1 MQNAAGRR
9 RFEFFRSDV
18 DWKTSYVAA
27 PKTIGRRKTF
37 SAPFGW
43 YLGSTWLWNSC
54 FAMQAILFT
63 TLMTHYLQV
72 PANELGNAQAV
83 ILIPQIVFMLMGGAS
98 GDKQDA
104 RAMLIRV
111 HALAVIPPLVLAVV
125 FMTGA
130 LNQWTLIAYAL
141 SLGILVSYA
150 WPVRDAIL
158 NEIAPGDIQRAV
170 TIVMGLW
177 GAGNIVGN
185 FLGGQHEEL
194 GVVPLL
200 LIQSALF
207 IVGVAAISRLSPL
220 RPESA
225 QIFRKLNLNFKA
237 IAASTRDNIREIRFG
252 IRQVWNLTDIR
263 SVISLNVLSGFFNTG
278 AWIVGFPIIVRDFYH
293 YGPESY
299 AVVMIGFSVG
309 QIITNFLLYFVLP
322 VKHPGRF
329 LIVTLV
335 IRASV
340 LVLIYLGLPFFW
352 FVFVVGI
359 WGVNAGIAMTMARS
373 IVQEAAPAESR
384 ARVMSIF
391 SLGFMGVAP
400 FGALAMGYLIEQF
413 GVLNAILAGPISAGL
428 VFIWVLTK
436 TRLWSYEHV
445 EGLDEEDLA

>member
-1 MQNAAGRR
+1 
-9 RFEFFRSDV
+9 
-18 DWKTSYVAA
+18 
-27 PKTIGRRKTF
+27 
-37 SAPFGW
+37 
-43 YLGSTWLWNSC
+43 
-54 FAMQAILFT
+54 MQAILFT

-72 PANELGNAQAV
+72 PADELGNAQAV

-104 RAMLIRV
+104 RAMLIRI

-125 FMTGA
+125 FMAGA

-158 NEIAPGDIQRAV
+158 NDFAPGDIQRAV

-207 IVGVAAISRLSPL
+207 VVGIAAISRLSPL
-220 RPESA
+220 KPESA
-225 QIFRKLNLNFKA
+225 QIFRKLNLNLKA
-237 IAASTRDNIREIRFG
+237 IAASTSDNIREIKFG

-293 YGPESY
+293 LGPESY
-299 AVVMIGFSVG
+299 AIVMIGFSVG

-322 VKHPGRF
+322 VRHPGRF
-329 LIVTLV
+329 LVVTLV

-340 LVLIYLGLPFFW
+340 LVLIYFGLPFFW
-352 FVFVVGI
+352 FVFIVGI

-373 IVQEAAPAESR
+373 IVQETAPEESR

-400 FGALAMGYLIEQF
+400 FGALAMGYLIAEF

-428 VFIWVLTK
+428 VLLWVLTK

-445 EGLDEEDLA
+445 EGLGEEDLA

>member
-1 MQNAAGRR
+1 M
-9 RFEFFRSDV
+9 
-18 DWKTSYVAA
+18 AA

-43 YLGSTWLWNSC
+43 YLSSTWLWNSC

-72 PANELGNAQAV
+72 PADELGNAQAV

-104 RAMLIRV
+104 RAMLIRI

-125 FMTGA
+125 FMAGA

-158 NEIAPGDIQRAV
+158 NDFAPGDIQRAV

-207 IVGVAAISRLSPL
+207 VVGIAAISRLSPL
-220 RPESA
+220 KPESA
-225 QIFRKLNLNFKA
+225 QIFRKLNLNLKA
-237 IAASTRDNIREIRFG
+237 IAASTSDNIREIKFG

-293 YGPESY
+293 LGPESY
-299 AVVMIGFSVG
+299 AIVMIGFSVG

-322 VKHPGRF
+322 VRHPGRF
-329 LIVTLV
+329 LVVTLV

-340 LVLIYLGLPFFW
+340 LVLIYFGLPFFW
-352 FVFVVGI
+352 FVFIVGI

-373 IVQEAAPAESR
+373 IVQETAPEESR

-400 FGALAMGYLIEQF
+400 FGALAMGYLIAEF

-428 VFIWVLTK
+428 VLLWVLTK

-445 EGLDEEDLA
+445 EGLGEEDLA

>member
-1 MQNAAGRR
+1 M
-9 RFEFFRSDV
+9 
-18 DWKTSYVAA
+18 AA

>member
-43 YLGSTWLWNSC
+43 YLSSTWLWNSC

-72 PANELGNAQAV
+72 PADELGNAQAI

-104 RAMLIRV
+104 RAMLIRI

-158 NEIAPGDIQRAV
+158 NEFAPDDIQRAV

-185 FLGGQHEEL
+185 YLGGQHEEL

-200 LIQSALF
+200 LIQSGLF
-207 IVGVAAISRLSPL
+207 IVGIGAISRLSPF
-220 RPESA
+220 RPETA
-225 QIFRKLNLNFKA
+225 NVFRLPNLNLKA
-237 IAASTRDNIREIRFG
+237 FVASTAENVHDIKDG
-252 IRQVWNLTDIR
+252 IRQVWALTDIR
-263 SVISLNVLSGFFNTG
+263 HVISLNVLSGFFNTG

-299 AVVMIGFSVG
+299 AIVMIGFSVG
-309 QIITNFLLYFVLP
+309 QIFTNFMLYFILP

-329 LIVTLV
+329 LVVTLV

-352 FVFVVGI
+352 FVAVVGL

-373 IVQEAAPAESR
+373 IVQEKAPEDAR
-384 ARVMSIF
+384 ARVMSVF

-400 FGALAMGYLIEQF
+400 FGALAMGYLISQF
-413 GVLNAILAGPISAGL
+413 GVLNAILAGPFSAAL
-428 VFIWVLTK
+428 VLIWVLTK
-436 TRLWSYEHV
+436 TSLWSYEHEDEMV
-445 EGLDEEDLA
+445 EADLV

>member
-9 RFEFFRSDV
+9 RFEFVRSDV

-37 SAPFGW
+37 SVPFGW

-104 RAMLIRV
+104 RALLIRV

>member
-37 SAPFGW
+37 SVPFGW

>member
-1 MQNAAGRR
+1 MQNATGRR